1 MAQWPRALAGG
12 SMTVLARD
20 SGNCE
25 KNSKN
30 WFLLNSENCEKSSKN
45 WFILSL
51 RRGSGGSWGRPW
63 GGLGGGSVLS

>member
-1 MAQWPRALAGG
+1 
-12 SMTVLARD
+12 MTVLAQD

-30 WFLLNSENCEKSSKN
+30 WFLLKSENCEKSSKN

-51 RRGSGGSWGRPW
+51 RRGSGGSWGGR
-63 GGLGGGSVLS
+63 GVDLEVVQC